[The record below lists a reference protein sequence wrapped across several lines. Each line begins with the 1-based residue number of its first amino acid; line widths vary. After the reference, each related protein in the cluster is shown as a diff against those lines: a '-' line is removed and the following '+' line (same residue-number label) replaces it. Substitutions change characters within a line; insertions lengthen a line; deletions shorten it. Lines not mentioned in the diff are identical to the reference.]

1 MNTYYWGPRLWEVL
15 HCITLDYPV
24 KPTEEEKQNMRN
36 FLVSLKSVL
45 PCIYCR
51 RNYERNLK
59 ENPIKLN
66 CRKDLVLWLIDIH
79 NEVNGK
85 EGKRPY
91 SYVEVLNLYEKKLGK
106 NLKLTEDDRNVSLV
120 CNKHCWNSVNI
131 SIIIFILLMIV
142 YLMRQKLYS

>member
-24 KPTEEEKQNMRN
+24 KPTEEEKQNMKN

-51 RNYERNLK
+51 RNYERNLN

-91 SYVEVLNLYEKKLGK
+91 SYAEVLNLYEKKLGK

-131 SIIIFILLMIV
+131 SIIIFILLMVV
-142 YLMRQKLYS
+142 YLVRKKLYS

>member
-24 KPTEEEKQNMRN
+24 KPTEEEKQNMKN

-91 SYVEVLNLYEKKLGK
+91 SYAEVLNLYEKKLGK

-142 YLMRQKLYS
+142 YLMRKKLYF